1 MAHVT
6 KEHLLQ
12 ILNDTFTKCKHTIYE
27 VQTYYLSIVN
37 NIFRFITNKTMILL
51 IDYHAI

>member
-12 ILNDTFTKCKHTIYE
+12 ILIHLRSVNILFTKCKHTIYE

-37 NIFRFITNKTMILL
+37 NIFRFITNKL
-51 IDYHAI
+51 

>member
-27 VQTYYLSIVN
+27 VQTYYLRSA
-37 NIFRFITNKTMILL
+37 NILFILRKQYI
-51 IDYHAI
+51 